1 MKQDKKT
8 IKTYFETGDKPT
20 QQQFADL
27 IDSYVDSKQ
36 GKGEA
41 NRRFVID
48 AAGEVNLTS
57 EQKIPEYTLSE
68 ITGNKLALLKDGAT
82 VKEIDLTPY
91 IDDTNLARLVSGI
104 VDANGMATFTRDD
117 NTTFTVDLNNL
128 KSDAIQ
134 YQAGENITINKADPE
149 NPVINSSLKD
159 GVRYEGRSPFDGE
172 SNDNWSV
179 SVIPKKSVFTYS
191 GSAINNEPI
200 ILLPRVTYGTTDMVV
215 DTTILVMNETPVNIQ
230 TSFRVSGNADS
241 NTLGTNF
248 FQGTMLTSELKD
260 LKVEIGIFERNSNKF
275 LALKY
280 TSNETNISNTNLQ
293 KVITI
298 NKITVR
304 PHSLLDQNNVDELHN
319 NTDLDLAVNGVFIV
333 QNTVQGNDLLPNAK
347 LNGVQSIVAGTNV
360 TIDNTD
366 PQKPIINATSAN
378 NSVTNL
384 SYNAS
389 TRTVESSNGN
399 NVVLPLADTSN
410 AGLMKA
416 DFYKEGTWAPIISS
430 STNGSSQYSST
441 GATGIYKIIG
451 NVFHYSIQLTGIV
464 TNGDLSGYTYIS
476 LPDIVGNSLFQT
488 NSTLEQIFLGSGRE
502 APKDYFTPQ
511 ITSENS
517 KRVIYLSTYPSTN
530 FYSADFNNG
539 FIKLS
544 GTLFLK

>member
-20 QQQFADL
+20 QQQFENL

-36 GKGEA
+36 SVGEA

-48 AAGEVNLTS
+48 ETGDVSVTS
-57 EQKIPEYTLSE
+57 EQKTHEYTLSE
-68 ITGNKLALLKDGAT
+68 IAGNKLALLKDGVT

-91 IDDTNLARLVSGI
+91 IDDTNLARLVSGN
-104 VDANGMATFTRDD
+104 VDASGIATFTRDD
-117 NTTFTVDLNNL
+117 NSTFTVDLSNL
-128 KSDAIQ
+128 KGDLSLQQVTDNGKETSNSIESSNKSSFISRNNTGNYSVMTPAQ
-134 YQAGENITINKADPE
+134 YRIFSTHPDENSALYMSSGFEFKQKNDQRITLRTPQNYTGYHNIE
-149 NPVINSSLKD
+149 
-159 GVRYEGRSPFDGE
+159 
-172 SNDNWSV
+172 
-179 SVIPKKSVFTYS
+179 IPAK
-191 GSAINNEPI
+191 
-200 ILLPRVTYGTTDMVV
+200 
-215 DTTILVMNETPVNIQ
+215 
-230 TSFRVSGNADS
+230 
-241 NTLGTNF
+241 
-248 FQGTMLTSELKD
+248 QGTLAITSD
-260 LKVEIGIFERNSNKF
+260 IPQI
-275 LALKY
+275 
-280 TSNETNISNTNLQ
+280 Q
-293 KVITI
+293 
-298 NKITVR
+298 
-304 PHSLLDQNNVDELHN
+304 
-319 NTDLDLAVNGVFIV
+319 
-333 QNTVQGNDLLPNAK
+333 
-347 LNGVQSIVAGTNV
+347 AGTNI
-360 TIDNTD
+360 TIDNTN
-366 PQKPIINATSAN
+366 PQSPIINAVGAS
-378 NSVTNL
+378 SSQTNL
-384 SYNAS
+384 SYNSS
-389 TRTVESSNGN
+389 TRTVESSTGN

-410 AGLMKA
+410 AGLMQA

-430 STNGSSQYSST
+430 STNGSSQYNST